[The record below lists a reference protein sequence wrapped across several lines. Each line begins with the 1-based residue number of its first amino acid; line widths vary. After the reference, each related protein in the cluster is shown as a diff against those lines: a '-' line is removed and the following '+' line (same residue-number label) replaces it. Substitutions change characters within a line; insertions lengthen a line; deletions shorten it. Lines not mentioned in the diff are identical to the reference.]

1 MPSWL
6 WPRAVLQGERL
17 SGLHPDGFRFGLVA
31 GTEREDAARSGR
43 HGELR
48 VVVVF
53 FERLGGAHEGL
64 RIADR
69 RRDLRGA
76 GAARRDL
83 HFGRACVVG
92 FVRAFGFG
100 IAVGDRDRVA
110 AFGEGVGGL
119 LGVIRRDRRPAFVE
133 IFTPDAER
141 EIFAVGFCRSAGR
154 ALNRGHRR
162 SGINRGVGFAGDADG
177 SAALSGRG
185 LFLFGASSGH
195 DSRRCKQVKQFS
207 HGGYSLTMDTLMLSR

>member
-1 MPSWL
+1 VARTRVCELPIVAVIC
-6 WPRAVLQGERL
+6 AVLVL
-17 SGLHPDGFRFGLVA
+17 
-31 GTEREDAARSGR
+31 
-43 HGELR
+43 
-48 VVVVF
+48 
-53 FERLGGAHEGL
+53 
-64 RIADR
+64 
-69 RRDLRGA
+69 
-76 GAARRDL
+76 ARRDL

-162 SGINRGVGFAGDADG
+162 SGINRGVGLAGDADVPQPSPAG
-177 SAALSGRG
+177 VSFFSEHPPAMTAAD
-185 LFLFGASSGH
+185 AS
-195 DSRRCKQVKQFS
+195 R
-207 HGGYSLTMDTLMLSR
+207 